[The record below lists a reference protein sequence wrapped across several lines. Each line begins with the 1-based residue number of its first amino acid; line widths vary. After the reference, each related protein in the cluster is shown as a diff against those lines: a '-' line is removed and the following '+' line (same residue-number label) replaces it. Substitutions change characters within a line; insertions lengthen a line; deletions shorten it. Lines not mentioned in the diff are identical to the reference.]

1 MRLCAMLQG
10 TFEWG
15 IAVTMAA
22 VVAVVGGWYAVE
34 GLHRRQAGAL
44 PVRAVLPTAKELPQA
59 PALPTVFSRPRT
71 PTRTWYRFEG
81 ARGDSWLQVRAG
93 SPKADMLFEGVLA
106 EGSAVR
112 FRVRSLWVR
121 FGSTNVNLHVA
132 GKRVRL
138 PRMGTFDAFVNRH
151 GVRRDLVFH
160 PDPAQATAAQSPYS
174 DM

>member
-15 IAVTMAA
+15 IAATMAA
-22 VVAVVGGWYAVE
+22 IVAVIGGWYAVG
-34 GLHRRQAGAL
+34 GLHGRQAGA
-44 PVRAVLPTAKELPQA
+44 PAVRDVLGTAKELPQA

-71 PTRTWYRFEG
+71 PRRTWYRFEG

-93 SPKADMLFEGVLA
+93 SPKGHVLFEGVLA

-112 FRVRSLWVR
+112 FRMRSLWVR

-138 PRMGTFDAFVNRH
+138 PRMGTFDAFVT
-151 GVRRDLVFH
+151 RRGLSRDRVFH
-160 PDPAQATAAQSPYS
+160 PDPLQATAAQSP
-174 DM
+174 